1 MKTSLISEFAFFIK
15 DIKSSKTSRW
25 LMCAI
30 LVGLAA
36 GIGAI
41 VLYALLDITST
52 ILLNHIAGFPI
63 THPTNEPPLIKEV
76 SQPFNRIYFIVIA
89 ASGGLLSGLIANF
102 LSKET
107 AGGGTGTVIG
117 QYHNKKS
124 IALRVP
130 FVKLVVSVLSLGTG
144 AAGGREGPAAQ
155 IGAGFGYQ
163 IGKLFKLSDKE
174 KRILMVCGMAAGIG
188 AIFRSPMGAAIYAVE
203 VLYQDLEF
211 EYEALLPASI
221 SSIVAYSLFSAKFGW
236 VHMFSIPHMVFSN
249 PVELIPYTLLGILCA
264 AAGIIFINIFNTTSD
279 IFKKISY
286 PLYIKTAI
294 GGLVIGLFG
303 AILPNSAGMGYGIL
317 QNAFLSTTSFYLMF
331 AIGIVR
337 MFTTSITLGSGNSAG
352 LFAPML
358 IIGAALGSGFG
369 GYIYHLA
376 PVLVSNP
383 GAFAVVGM
391 AGFFAAA
398 AKTPLSVI
406 ILVAEITGNY
416 ELIVPSMWVVSIS
429 VILSSRFSIERSQA
443 KNRALSPV
451 HEYEYM
457 HDVLESIKVK
467 DLMIKDFVTVEQS
480 RSLKDIYAILSESKQ
495 TDLLV
500 VDEDNRLSGI
510 ITLQVLKTIL
520 GENEMSNFLVARDV
534 ANTNLITTH
543 SEENLNTLM
552 HKIGFKEINT
562 VPIVDDRD
570 SRKII
575 GVIRRKDV
583 IKAYDRAR
591 GEIENIKR
599 SQ

>member
-1 MKTSLISEFAFFIK
+1 MKTSLISEIVFFIK
-15 DIKSSKTSRW
+15 DIKSFQSGKW
-25 LMCAI
+25 FIYAA

-36 GIGAI
+36 GISAI
-41 VLYALLDITST
+41 IFYALLDVTSA
-52 ILLNHIAGFPI
+52 ILLNHIAGFPT
-63 THPTNEPPLIKEV
+63 THPTNEPPLIKEI
-76 SQPFNRIYFIVIA
+76 SRPFNRVYFIIIA
-89 ASGGLLSGLIANF
+89 TIGGLLSGLIANF

-107 AGGGTGTVIG
+107 AGGGTGTVIS
-117 QYHNKKS
+117 QYHNKQP
-124 IALRVP
+124 IALKVP
-130 FVKLVVSVLSLGTG
+130 FVKLIVSVLSLGTG
-144 AAGGREGPAAQ
+144 GAGGREGPAAQ

-163 IGKLFKLSDKE
+163 IGKLFKVSDKE
-174 KRILMVCGMAAGIG
+174 KHILMVCGMAAGIG

-221 SSIVAYSLFSAKFGW
+221 SSIIAYSIFSAKFGW
-236 VHMFSIPHMVFSN
+236 VHMFSIPSMTFSH
-249 PVELIPYTLLGILCA
+249 PVELVSYTLLGILCA
-264 AAGIIFINIFNTTSD
+264 AAGIVFISIFNTTSD

-286 PLYIKTAI
+286 PLYVKTAI
-294 GGLVIGLFG
+294 GGLIIGLFG
-303 AILPNSAGMGYGIL
+303 SILPDSAGMGYGIL
-317 QNAFLSTTSFYLMF
+317 QDAFLSRTSFYLMF

-443 KNRALSPV
+443 KNRASSPV

-457 HDVLESIKVK
+457 HNVLESIKVK
-467 DLMIKDFVTVEQS
+467 DLMIKEFITVKQS
-480 RSLKDIYAILSESKQ
+480 RSLRNIYKILSESKQ

-500 VDEDNRLSGI
+500 VNEDNKLSGI

-520 GENEMSNFLVARDV
+520 GENEMSSFLVAGDV
-534 ANTNLITTH
+534 ASVNLVTTH
-543 SEENLNTLM
+543 AEENLNTLM

-562 VPIVDDRD
+562 VPVVDDKD
-570 SRKII
+570 DTKII
-575 GVIRRKDV
+575 GIIRRKDV
-583 IKAYDRAR
+583 IKAYDEAR
-591 GEIENIKR
+591 GEIENAKR